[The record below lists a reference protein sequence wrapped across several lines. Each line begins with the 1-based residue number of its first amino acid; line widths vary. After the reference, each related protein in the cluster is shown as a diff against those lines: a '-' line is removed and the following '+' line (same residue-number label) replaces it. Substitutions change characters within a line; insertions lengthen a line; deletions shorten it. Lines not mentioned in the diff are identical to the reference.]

1 MKLKN
6 LLLALAFVG
15 FGLTAQAQS
24 VENNASL
31 EERVAQLET
40 KSKVKS
46 FADKYLNLSGYLQ
59 AGVSWADNDKTTF
72 YIRRARLSLSGNVAE
87 AKLDYRLQVDMA
99 GTPKICDLYMRYKPF
114 KELGVQLGQFK
125 LPFSLENELYG
136 PTKFEF
142 IEYSYLTSLLVRND
156 KTLDGIAATGRDL
169 GAQIFG
175 GFIHKDGYSII
186 NYNLGVF
193 NGSGINGKD
202 HNKSKDI
209 IGRII
214 IKPFKGFSVSGSY
227 MYGETKVDGS
237 DYMKSPRWAVG
248 AIYDV
253 RHWIAR
259 AEYASAKFGTGKAD
273 AFYALAGY
281 HFERPWSVVARYE
294 FLNTDIEGVESQ
306 DRVTVG
312 AVYKPIKYL
321 RLQLNYTYTMFDAHK
336 ADNFHGLNLMVSAI
350 F

>member
-1 MKLKN
+1 MYYLSSWKKSIHLCRNSNNKSVYMKLKN

-125 LPFSLENELYG
+125 LPFSLENDLYG
-136 PTKFEF
+136 LPSLSLSST
-142 IEYSYLTSLLVRND
+142 LTSPLSWCATIRPSMASQQQAVTSVHRFLVALST
-156 KTLDGIAATGRDL
+156 KMAIASSTTTWVFSMAQASTARTTTSLRISSAVSSSSLSRASQYQVLICMARPRSMVAT
-169 GAQIFG
+169 I
-175 GFIHKDGYSII
+175 
-186 NYNLGVF
+186 
-193 NGSGINGKD
+193 
-202 HNKSKDI
+202 
-209 IGRII
+209 
-214 IKPFKGFSVSGSY
+214 
-227 MYGETKVDGS
+227 
-237 DYMKSPRWAVG
+237 
-248 AIYDV
+248 
-253 RHWIAR
+253 
-259 AEYASAKFGTGKAD
+259 
-273 AFYALAGY
+273 
-281 HFERPWSVVARYE
+281 
-294 FLNTDIEGVESQ
+294 
-306 DRVTVG
+306 
-312 AVYKPIKYL
+312 
-321 RLQLNYTYTMFDAHK
+321 
-336 ADNFHGLNLMVSAI
+336 
-350 F
+350 